1 MNQRRKHTFMS
12 TTMQPTE
19 TGTAFLTTSVSES
32 ADKIFT
38 LEQRD
43 EEQHWIEESSATFI
57 QREVMPKIEAI
68 DHQEPGVMPALVKKA
83 GEQGLLMIDVPEEYG
98 GAELGLLTSSLVGA
112 TLREASFSVAFGAHT
127 TIGTLPIVFY
137 GNEEQKQK
145 YLPKLASGEW
155 IAAYALTEPGVGSD
169 AMGLHSRAELS
180 ADGKYYILNG
190 TKQWISNAGF
200 ADVMIAFAR
209 IGNEKPSAFIV
220 EAHWPG
226 VSTGAEERKMGI
238 KGSSTRQ
245 VYFEDVQVPVEN
257 LLGEI
262 HKGYKIAF
270 NILNIGRLKLGAGT
284 VGGARAALG
293 MAAAYTTE
301 RKAFGK
307 FISEFGMI
315 QKKLARMAAETYAA
329 ESEVFRTAANIEQ
342 ARRSAGND
350 TEAAFKAIEE
360 YAIEASIAKVNG
372 SEVLAMVV
380 DEGVQIFGGYGFMQ
394 EYPIEKAYRDARIQ
408 RIFEGTNEINRLV
421 AAGTLFR
428 RVLKGKI
435 PLMAL
440 YPEIAARVQAGQPL
454 NNAGESIPAD
464 LREAVNAL
472 ERAKDVTIYAAMQ
485 IALKYMQTLEQEE
498 EFIEYLANL
507 LIDLYSVDS
516 ALARATQSVRRGDE
530 NSGTH
535 VKLAQLATWLAF
547 TRLRSNLDQM
557 IMTNT
562 SENEVQQELQRVRN
576 YIGDLPAQRRHQT
589 TRTRGHDRRE
599 TRLSPCKEIPFNG
612 RSSYCECGTHSYW
625 TRQQGRIK
633 RCTPR

>member
-1 MNQRRKHTFMS
+1 MS
-12 TTMQPTE
+12 TTIKPTE
-19 TGTAFLTTSVSES
+19 SGTAFLTTSVSES

-43 EEQHWIEESSATFI
+43 EEQRWIEESAATFI
-57 QREVMPKIEAI
+57 QREVLPLTEAI
-68 DHQEPGVMPALVKKA
+68 DHQEPGVLPTLVKKA

-98 GAELGLLTSSLVGA
+98 GAELGLLTSSLVGSE
-112 TLREASFSVAFGAHT
+112 LREASFSVAFGAHT

-137 GNEEQKQK
+137 GNEEQKRK

-169 AMGLHSRAELS
+169 AMGLTTRAELS
-180 ADGKYYILNG
+180 EDGKHYILNG

-245 VYFEDVQVPVEN
+245 VYFEDTKVPVEN

-284 VGGARAALG
+284 VGGARAALA
-293 MAAAYTTE
+293 MTAAYTTE

-342 ARRSAGND
+342 AHRSAGKD
-350 TEAAFKAIEE
+350 TEGTFKAIEE
-360 YAIEASIAKVNG
+360 YAIEASLAKVHG

-394 EYPIEKAYRDARIQ
+394 EYPIEKVYRDARIQ

-421 AAGTLFR
+421 ASGTLFR
-428 RVLKGKI
+428 RVLKAQI

-440 YPEIAARVQAGQPL
+440 YPTIEARVRSGQPL
-454 NNAGESIPAD
+454 NNAGESLPAE
-464 LREAVNAL
+464 LRDAVNAL
-472 ERAKDVTIYAAMQ
+472 ERAKDVTIYSAMK
-485 IALKYMQTLEQEE
+485 ISMKYMQALENEE

-507 LIDLYSVDS
+507 LIDLYAVDS
-516 ALARATQSVRRGDE
+516 ALARATQAVRRGDE
-530 NSGTH
+530 NSSIH

-547 TRLRSNLDQM
+547 SRLRSNLDQM
-557 IMTNT
+557 IITNT
-562 SENEVQQELQRVRN
+562 AEGEVQAELQLVRS
-576 YIGDLPAQRRHQT
+576 YIGDYLLNGVALQRELAAIIVKKQAYP
-589 TRTRGHDRRE
+589 
-599 TRLSPCKEIPFNG
+599 L
-612 RSSYCECGTHSYW
+612 
-625 TRQQGRIK
+625 
-633 RCTPR
+633 

>member
-1 MNQRRKHTFMS
+1 MS
-12 TTMQPTE
+12 TTMKPTE
-19 TGTAFLTTSVSES
+19 AGTAFLTTPVSES

-43 EEQHWIEESSATFI
+43 EEQRWMQESCATFM
-57 QREVMPKIEAI
+57 QREVLPLIDAI
-68 DHQEPGVMPALVKKA
+68 DHQEPGVLPSLLKKA
-83 GEQGLLMIDVPEEYG
+83 GEQGLLMIDVPEQYG
-98 GAELGLLTSSLVGA
+98 GAELGLLTSSLVGSE
-112 TLREASFSVAFGAHT
+112 LREASFSVAFGAHT

-137 GNEEQKQK
+137 GNEEQKEK

-169 AMGLHSRAELS
+169 AMGLSTRAELS

-200 ADVMIAFAR
+200 ADVMITFAR
-209 IGNEKPSAFIV
+209 IGNERPSAFIV

-245 VYFEDVQVPVEN
+245 VYFEDVKVPVEN

-307 FISEFGMI
+307 FISQFGMI

-342 ARRSAGND
+342 ARSSAGND
-350 TEAAFKAIEE
+350 TEGVFKAIEE
-360 YAIEASIAKVNG
+360 YAVEASIAKVHG
-372 SEVLAMVV
+372 SEVLALVV

-421 AAGTLFR
+421 ASSTLFR
-428 RVLKGKI
+428 RVLTGKI
-435 PLMAL
+435 SLMAQ
-440 YPEIAARVQAGQPL
+440 YPA
-454 NNAGESIPAD
+454 
-464 LREAVNAL
+464 
-472 ERAKDVTIYAAMQ
+472 YAAMK
-485 IALKYMQTLEQEE
+485 IAMKYMQALENEE

-507 LIDLYSVDS
+507 LIDLYAVDS
-516 ALARATQSVRRGDE
+516 ALARATQAVRRGDE
-530 NSGTH
+530 NSSTH

-547 TRLRSNLDQM
+547 SRMRSNLDQM
-557 IMTNT
+557 IMTNL
-562 SENEVQQELQRVRN
+562 SEDEIPAELQLVRS
-576 YIGDLPAQRRHQT
+576 YIGDYQLNGVTAQRELAAIIVKKQ
-589 TRTRGHDRRE
+589 
-599 TRLSPCKEIPFNG
+599 
-612 RSSYCECGTHSYW
+612 SY
-625 TRQQGRIK
+625 
-633 RCTPR
+633 PL

>member
-1 MNQRRKHTFMS
+1 MS
-12 TTMQPTE
+12 TTIKPTE
-19 TGTAFLTTSVSES
+19 SGTAFLTTSVSES

-43 EEQHWIEESSATFI
+43 EEQRWIEESAATFI
-57 QREVMPKIEAI
+57 QREVLPLTEAI
-68 DHQEPGVMPALVKKA
+68 DHQEPGVLPTLVKKA

-98 GAELGLLTSSLVGA
+98 GAELGLLTSSLVGSE
-112 TLREASFSVAFGAHT
+112 LREASFSVAFGAHT

-137 GNEEQKQK
+137 GNEEQKRK

-169 AMGLHSRAELS
+169 AMGLTTRAELS
-180 ADGKYYILNG
+180 EDGKHYILNG

-209 IGNEKPSAFIV
+209 VGSEKPSAFIV

-245 VYFEDVQVPVEN
+245 VYFEDTKVPVEN

-284 VGGARAALG
+284 VGGARAALA
-293 MAAAYTTE
+293 MTAAYTTE

-342 ARRSAGND
+342 AHRSAGKD
-350 TEAAFKAIEE
+350 TEGTFKAIEE
-360 YAIEASIAKVNG
+360 YAIEASLAKVHG

-421 AAGTLFR
+421 ASGTLFR
-428 RVLKGKI
+428 RVLKAQI

-440 YPEIAARVQAGQPL
+440 YPTIEARIRSGQPL
-454 NNAGESIPAD
+454 NNAGESLPAE
-464 LREAVNAL
+464 LRDAVNAL
-472 ERAKDVTIYAAMQ
+472 ERAKDVTICSAMKISMKYIQ
-485 IALKYMQTLEQEE
+485 ALENEE

-507 LIDLYSVDS
+507 LIDLYAVDS
-516 ALARATQSVRRGDE
+516 ALARATQAVRRGDE
-530 NSGTH
+530 NSSIH
-535 VKLAQLATWLAF
+535 VKLAQLAAWLAF
-547 TRLRSNLDQM
+547 SRLRSNLDQM
-557 IMTNT
+557 IITNT
-562 SENEVQQELQRVRN
+562 AGGEVQAELQLVRS
-576 YIGDLPAQRRHQT
+576 YIGDYLLNGVALQRELAAIIVKKQAYP
-589 TRTRGHDRRE
+589 
-599 TRLSPCKEIPFNG
+599 L
-612 RSSYCECGTHSYW
+612 
-625 TRQQGRIK
+625 
-633 RCTPR
+633 

>member
-1 MNQRRKHTFMS
+1 MS
-12 TTMQPTE
+12 TTMKPTE
-19 TGTAFLTTSVSES
+19 SGTAFLTTPVSES

-38 LEQRD
+38 LEQRS
-43 EEQHWIEESSATFI
+43 EEQRWIEESSATFI
-57 QREVMPKIEAI
+57 EREVLPLTEAI
-68 DHQEPGVMPALVKKA
+68 DHQEPGVLPGLVKKA

-98 GAELGLLTSSLVGA
+98 GAELGLLTSSLVGSE
-112 TLREASFSVAFGAHT
+112 LREASFSVAFGAHT
-127 TIGTLPIVFY
+127 TIGTMPIVFY

-155 IAAYALTEPGVGSD
+155 ISAYALTEPGVGSD
-169 AMGLHSRAELS
+169 AMSLSTRAELS
-180 ADGKYYILNG
+180 EDGKYYILNG

-226 VSTGAEERKMGI
+226 ISTGAEERKMGI

-245 VYFEDVQVPVEN
+245 VYFEDAKVPVEN

-284 VGGARAALG
+284 VGGARSALG
-293 MAAAYTTE
+293 LAAAYSTE

-307 FISEFGMI
+307 FISSFGMI

-342 ARRSAGND
+342 ARRSADN

-360 YAIEASIAKVNG
+360 YAIEASIAKVHG
-372 SEVLAMVV
+372 SEVLAFVV

-421 AAGTLFR
+421 ASATLFR
-428 RVLKGKI
+428 RVLAGKLD
-435 PLMAL
+435 LMARL
-440 YPEIAARVQAGQPL
+440 PAIEERV
-454 NNAGESIPAD
+454 
-464 LREAVNAL
+464 
-472 ERAKDVTIYAAMQ
+472 KDATIYAAIR
-485 IALKYMQTLEQEE
+485 IAMKYAQALEQEE

-507 LIDLYSVDS
+507 LIDLYAVDS
-516 ALARATQSVRRGDE
+516 ALARATQTVRRGDE
-530 NSGTH
+530 NSATH

-547 TRLRSNLDQM
+547 SRMRSNLDQM
-557 IMTNT
+557 IITNT
-562 SENEVQQELQRVRN
+562 AEGEVQAELQLVRS
-576 YIGDLPAQRRHQT
+576 YIGDYL
-589 TRTRGHDRRE
+589 
-599 TRLSPCKEIPFNG
+599 LNG
-612 RSSYCECGTHSYW
+612 VAL
-625 TRQQGRIK
+625 
-633 RCTPR
+633 